1 MVIMFRLE
9 GLEKECHMALNILK
23 NTSHIYQLVI
33 TLFNLYFV
41 IIDIRLYR

>member
-1 MVIMFRLE
+1 MVVMFQLE

-23 NTSHIYQLVI
+23 NSSHIYQLAI

-41 IIDIRLYR
+41 IFDIRLYR